1 MMRTM
6 LRIDHLPVPEPRPE
20 YRACEDFEAERE
32 LCQACLAEDYDNC
45 VHISSPRCVMR
56 WFTRNKCGH
65 GSLGRSWRCDGC
77 GWSLCGPCF
86 AKWPSRSGERV
97 RRALNA
103 RPLWAPVLP
112 YIGLGDCS
120 LTPQIWVLRRD
131 WEQRVTE
138 GRCNGWWSEQNTRY
152 VGKRCPLD
160 IRFCGECSARLFSS
174 AGPTRVQCA
183 NQGYTMLLRASRYTW
198 PEEVALAECS
208 EDPAVFKP
216 PPARLTSCL
225 SCASCPRTRF
235 LHRAMV
241 HVGDHHEC
249 HNGNTSRKQVCPCMS
264 TTSWATFVLPRL
276 VGHSTFLH
284 VIFVPDSVFEEHAFD
299 VSRPDLYE
307 DSSCFR
313 GEEHSLRKDLLY
325 FGQIN
330 KEVVLDRAA
339 ASECAVKSFDAM
351 QVEDLGR
358 TASMG
363 HKSNSCICCGSS
375 IEAKLCA
382 ELATRMRLMQKL
394 QCFLYSRVFPECF

>member
-1 MMRTM
+1 
-6 LRIDHLPVPEPRPE
+6 
-20 YRACEDFEAERE
+20 
-32 LCQACLAEDYDNC
+32 
-45 VHISSPRCVMR
+45 
-56 WFTRNKCGH
+56 
-65 GSLGRSWRCDGC
+65 
-77 GWSLCGPCF
+77 
-86 AKWPSRSGERV
+86 
-97 RRALNA
+97 
-103 RPLWAPVLP
+103 
-112 YIGLGDCS
+112 
-120 LTPQIWVLRRD
+120 
-131 WEQRVTE
+131 
-138 GRCNGWWSEQNTRY
+138 
-152 VGKRCPLD
+152 
-160 IRFCGECSARLFSS
+160 
-174 AGPTRVQCA
+174 
-183 NQGYTMLLRASRYTW
+183 MLLRASKYTW

-284 VIFVPDSVFEEHAFD
+284 VIFVPDSVFEKHAFD

-313 GEEHSLRKDLLY
+313 GEPNSLRKDLLY
-325 FGQIN
+325 YGQIN
-330 KEVVLDRAA
+330 KEVVLDKAA

-351 QVEDLGR
+351 QVEDVGR

-394 QCFLYSRVFPECF
+394 QFFCTVVSSQSVFNPKANGLRWHPSGRMFFESTSQSWKDERSWMDDAARCSVTGCHSKNYLVLNARPRPLKTLKKNL